1 MVGEGLGASEWLTT
15 AFVGLEVTAAS
26 VGETDGDEL
35 GKSLAT
41 TCSDGWTLTGIR
53 LGRSLGRTGV
63 GSVVGILKDK
73 SLYNMR
79 AYSDSKAVISSTETS
94 AGRASRKFINDR
106 VRCRSKGADGDELG
120 TKLGASASLAGISVG
135 DALGTKLG
143 ANASLAGISVGEE
156 LGASASL
163 GGVSVGVKLGPS
175 DPVGA
180 VGNEL
185 GDELGASTLLGAVG
199 VKLGAS
205 DPVGAVGNELGD
217 ELGASTLLGAV
228 GVRLGTSDPSGA
240 VGK

>member
-180 VGNEL
+180 VG
-185 GDELGASTLLGAVG
+185 DELGASTLLGAVG

-205 DPVGAVGNELGD
+205 DPVGAVGNELG
-217 ELGASTLLGAV
+217 ASTLLGAV